1 MKIFAD
7 FHIHSYLSR
16 ATSQHMNL
24 DELSRNAKLKGLNL
38 LGTGDFTHP
47 IWMRELKEKLEPL
60 GDSGLFIYNGIYW
73 MITVE
78 VSTVYEKKGKARKI
92 HHLIHV
98 PSFDVADQIID
109 LLSKRGDLSSD
120 GRPLFNDLS
129 SPELVE
135 ILISIDKNILI
146 IPSHAWTTW
155 WSLFGAFSG
164 FDSVEECYED
174 QIKHIYAI
182 ETGLS
187 SDPPMNW
194 RLSELDRFCLMSNS
208 DAHSPWIWRLGRE
221 FNAFDL
227 KEISYYEIADSVKK
241 KDKKRFIFTVE
252 VPPEYGKYHYTGHR
266 NCGISLH
273 PKEAIKLNNK
283 CPKCGKK
290 LTIGVLQRV
299 EELADRPEGFVPK
312 DAIPY
317 KSLLP
322 LYEIISYVME
332 IDQLYSKKVMEEQD
346 KLIAKFGNEL
356 NVLLNAKRDELLRVT
371 NTKIV
376 DAIIKTREGKVNF
389 IAGYD
394 GVYGKPIFD
403 TSKNEGL
410 EKREF
415 YAKKEAKSLDD
426 FI

>member
-1 MKIFAD
+1 
-7 FHIHSYLSR
+7 
-16 ATSQHMNL
+16 MNL

-92 HHLIHV
+92 HNQINV
-98 PSFDVADQIID
+98 TSFDVADQIID

>member
-1 MKIFAD
+1 
-7 FHIHSYLSR
+7 
-16 ATSQHMNL
+16 MNL

-47 IWMRELKEKLEPL
+47 TWIKELKEKLQPL
-60 GDSGLFIYNGIYW
+60 DDDGLFTYNSIYW
-73 MITVE
+73 MITTE
-78 VSTVYEKKGKARKI
+78 VSTVYEQEGKARKI
-92 HHLIHV
+92 HHVIHL
-98 PSFDVADQIID
+98 PSLEIADQIID
-109 LLSKRGDLSSD
+109 LLSKKGDLSSD
-120 GRPLFNDLS
+120 GRPIFKSLS

-135 ILISIDKNILI
+135 ILMSVYKDTLI

-155 WSLFGAFSG
+155 WSIFGAFSG
-164 FDSVEECYED
+164 FDSIEECYKD
-174 QIKHIYAI
+174 QTEHIYAI

-194 RLSELDRFCLMSNS
+194 RLSKLDKFCLMSNS

-227 KEISYYEIADSVKK
+227 KKLSYHEIIDAVKK
-241 KDKKRFIFTVE
+241 RDKKRFIFTVE

-266 NCGISLH
+266 NCNVSLH
-273 PKEAIKLNNK
+273 PRDAIKLNNK

-299 EELADRPEGFVPK
+299 EELADRPEGFILR

-322 LYEIISYVME
+322 LYEIISHAMGV
-332 IDQLYSKKVMEEQD
+332 DQLYSKKVMEEQD

-356 NVLLNAKRDELLRVT
+356 NVLLNAKKDELLKVI
-371 NTKIV
+371 NEKIA
-376 DAIIKTREGKVNF
+376 DAIIKTREGRVDF
-389 IAGYD
+389 IPGYD

-403 TSKNEGL
+403 TFEDRSM
-410 EKREF
+410 EKRELHEH
-415 YAKKEAKSLDD
+415 KEMKSLDD

>member
-16 ATSQHMNL
+16 ATSQNMNL
-24 DELSRNAKLKGLNL
+24 EELSKNAKIKGLNL

-47 IWMRELKEKLEPL
+47 TWMKELKEKLKPID
-60 GDSGLFIYNGIYW
+60 DSGLFIYNGIYW

-78 VSTVYEKKGKARKI
+78 VSTVYEKKGKVRKI
-92 HHLIHV
+92 HHVIHV
-98 PSFDVADQIID
+98 PSFDIADQIID
-109 LLSKRGDLSSD
+109 SLSKRGDLSSD
-120 GRPLFNDLS
+120 GRPIFNNLS

-135 ILISIDKNILI
+135 ILMSIYKDTLI

-164 FDSVEECYED
+164 FDSIEECYED
-174 QIKHIYAI
+174 MTKHIYAI

-194 RLSELDRFCLMSNS
+194 RLSKLDKFCLMSNS

-221 FNAFDL
+221 FNVFDL
-227 KEISYYEIADSVKK
+227 KKPSYFEILDAVKK
-241 KDKKRFIFTVE
+241 KDKNRFIFTVE

-266 NCGISLH
+266 NCKVSLH
-273 PKEAIKLNNK
+273 PRDAIKLGNK
-283 CPKCGKK
+283 CPKCGRK

-299 EELADRPEGFVPK
+299 EELADRPEGFMPK
-312 DAIPY
+312 NAIPY

-322 LYEIISYVME
+322 LYEIISHVME

-346 KLIAKFGNEL
+346 KLIANFGNEL
-356 NVLLNAKRDELLRVT
+356 NVLLNAKKSELLKVT
-371 NTKIV
+371 SAKIA
-376 DAIIKTREGKVNF
+376 DAIIKTREGRVEF

-403 TSKNEGL
+403 TYNESI
-410 EKREF
+410 EKREL
-415 YAKKEAKSLDD
+415 YTQKEAKSLDD